1 MSGRGGDRRASA
13 ERVEG
18 GKTMKQ
24 DHRIRLTKLLLR
36 EAFLD
41 LLVEKPVAKIT
52 VKELCEQANVNRA
65 TFYAHYRDLFDL
77 HEEIERELAHTI
89 MRSLSTTLP
98 DQSLSVFSNE
108 ICRIIVDNE
117 RSCQAIFGEHGDPEF
132 PLRVVET
139 LRESSIALWRRQ
151 RPDLPEAELDRLYT
165 FMANGCLS
173 VIRSWVRNDMADSP
187 PGHRPLHREDDRQRP
202 RRPVAPRAS
211 PAYSTRASCARPAA
225 SRRRRFD
232 LL

>member
-98 DQSLSVFSNE
+98 DQSLSAFSNE

-165 FMANGCLS
+165 FMANGCLA

-187 PGHRPLHREDDRQRP
+187 QDI
-202 RRPVAPRAS
+202 
-211 PAYSTRASCARPAA
+211 ARFIEKMTDYGLAA
-225 SRRRRFD
+225 
-232 LL
+232 L

>member
-1 MSGRGGDRRASA
+1 
-13 ERVEG
+13 
-18 GKTMKQ
+18 MKQ
-24 DHRIRLTKLLLR
+24 DHRVRLTKLLLR

-65 TFYAHYRDLFDL
+65 TFDR
-77 HEEIERELAHTI
+77 HEEIERDLAHTI
-89 MRSLSTTLP
+89 MRSVSTTLP
-98 DQSLSVFSNE
+98 SQSLSAFSNE

-139 LRESSIALWRRQ
+139 LRESSIALWRQQ

-165 FMANGCLS
+165 FMANGCLA

-187 PGHRPLHREDDRQRP
+187 QDI
-202 RRPVAPRAS
+202 
-211 PAYSTRASCARPAA
+211 ARFIEKMTDYGLAA
-225 SRRRRFD
+225 
-232 LL
+232 L

>member
-1 MSGRGGDRRASA
+1 MSGRGGDRKA
-13 ERVEG
+13 

-65 TFYAHYRDLFDL
+65 TFYAHYRDLLDL
-77 HEEIERELAHTI
+77 HEEIERDLAHTI

-98 DQSLSVFSNE
+98 SQSLSVFSNE

-187 PGHRPLHREDDRQRP
+187 QDI
-202 RRPVAPRAS
+202 
-211 PAYSTRASCARPAA
+211 ARFIEKMTDSGLAA
-225 SRRRRFD
+225 
-232 LL
+232 L

>member
-1 MSGRGGDRRASA
+1 
-13 ERVEG
+13 
-18 GKTMKQ
+18 MKQ

-36 EAFLD
+36 EAFLN

-98 DQSLSVFSNE
+98 DQSLSAFSNE

-187 PGHRPLHREDDRQRP
+187 QDI
-202 RRPVAPRAS
+202 
-211 PAYSTRASCARPAA
+211 ARFIEKMTDSGLAA
-225 SRRRRFD
+225 
-232 LL
+232 L

>member
-1 MSGRGGDRRASA
+1 
-13 ERVEG
+13 
-18 GKTMKQ
+18 MKQ
-24 DHRIRLTKLLLR
+24 DHRVRLTKLLLR

-77 HEEIERELAHTI
+77 HEEIERDLAHTI

-98 DQSLSVFSNE
+98 SQSLSAFSNE

-139 LRESSIALWRRQ
+139 LRESSIALWRQQ

-165 FMANGCLS
+165 FMANGCLA
-173 VIRSWVRNDMADSP
+173 VISSGVPRSTTSSSHSTPSMPGASASCCLNARACSTSTPFTMTRALGTAASNSASISSSARVDSADS
-187 PGHRPLHREDDRQRP
+187 GR
-202 RRPVAPRAS
+202 
-211 PAYSTRASCARPAA
+211 
-225 SRRRRFD
+225 
-232 LL
+232 

>member
-1 MSGRGGDRRASA
+1 
-13 ERVEG
+13 
-18 GKTMKQ
+18 MKQ
-24 DHRIRLTKLLLR
+24 DHRVRLTKLLLR

-77 HEEIERELAHTI
+77 HEEIERDLAHTI

-98 DQSLSVFSNE
+98 SQSLSAFSNE

-139 LRESSIALWRRQ
+139 LRESSIALWRQQ

-165 FMANGCLS
+165 FMANGCLA

-187 PGHRPLHREDDRQRP
+187 QDIARFIATLLFFMHFPDFRP
-202 RRPVAPRAS
+202 RGHPLRTVCPLDDPKIA
-211 PAYSTRASCARPAA
+211 
-225 SRRRRFD
+225 RFD
-232 LL
+232 SNCNHNFATKPDPV